1 MKTPAIPHPAEALI
15 LARVP
20 EHVVNRA
27 REIKLMAF
35 DVDGILTD
43 GALWYGE
50 NGEVAKRFHAL
61 DGYGLR
67 MLRESGIVVA
77 FITGRK
83 GPIVARRGAEL
94 GIEIVLQG
102 VRDKLQS
109 LTQIAQEHGLS
120 FDQIGFM
127 GDDIMDLAALQ
138 RVGLAASVPGAPA
151 YIEQAV
157 HWVAG
162 KPGGEGAARECCDL
176 ILAAQKRLGPFLS
189 QNSVVLGD
197 VTQ

>member
-1 MKTPAIPHPAEALI
+1 
-15 LARVP
+15 
-20 EHVVNRA
+20 
-27 REIKLMAF
+27 
-35 DVDGILTD
+35 
-43 GALWYGE
+43 
-50 NGEVAKRFHAL
+50 
-61 DGYGLR
+61 
-67 MLRESGIVVA
+67 
-77 FITGRK
+77 
-83 GPIVARRGAEL
+83 
-94 GIEIVLQG
+94 
-102 VRDKLQS
+102 
-109 LTQIAQEHGLS
+109 
-120 FDQIGFM
+120 M